1 MTPEFIGIS
10 GSPIPHSNTDRIIQ
24 HMLEATGRP
33 TEFVKLSRLSIRP
46 CLGCK
51 QCVEDNICKV
61 KDDFPALAETL
72 KSAQGIIIGA
82 YTPYSQID
90 AFTKALLER
99 FWSLRH
105 VNHCLAGKQAA
116 TVVTGLN
123 PAATEAVTQAMK
135 LELEIYEGM
144 VLAGQLQLPG
154 NLPCVTC
161 GRGDD
166 CPQSGKPLLHGPD
179 TPCDQISYA
188 RVEDRDDLWKKAQ
201 EIGGN
206 MAKASMAG
214 KH

>member
-33 TEFVKLSRLSIRP
+33 TEFVKLSRLNIRP

-72 KSAQGIIIGA
+72 KSAQGIILGA

-90 AFTKALLER
+90 GFTKALLER

-105 VNHCLAGKQAA
+105 VTHLLKGKLGA
-116 TVVTGLN
+116 TVVTGLTA
-123 PAATEAVTQAMK
+123 PVTEMVSQAMAG
-135 LELEIYEGM
+135 EMAGYEGM
-144 VLAGQLQLPG
+144 ELVGQIQVQG

-166 CPQSGKPLLHGPD
+166 CPQSAKPLLHGAD
-179 TPCDQISYA
+179 IPCSDIPYA
-188 RVEDRDDLWKKAQ
+188 DVQNNDALWRQAE
-201 EIGGN
+201 EIGKKI
-206 MAKASMAG
+206 KAG
-214 KH
+214 LNN